1 MIMREIIERISDW
14 KFIWYGCMYQIC
26 IFEVRD
32 LISVLQFD
40 QLVEQFFIIKKFFM
54 CLLVYICINLNI

>member
-1 MIMREIIERISDW
+1 MIMREIIERTSDW
-14 KFIWYGCMYQIC
+14 KSIWHGCMYQIC

-40 QLVEQFFIIKKFFM
+40 
-54 CLLVYICINLNI
+54 